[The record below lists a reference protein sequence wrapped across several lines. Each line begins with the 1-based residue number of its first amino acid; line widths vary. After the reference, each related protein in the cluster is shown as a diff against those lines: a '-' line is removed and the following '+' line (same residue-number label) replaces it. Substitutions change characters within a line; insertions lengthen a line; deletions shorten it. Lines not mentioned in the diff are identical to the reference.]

1 VALGSVVSL
10 SGTEAVQRDGARV
23 VINKSQFAGM
33 VILCITAAGVLK
45 RKEKNELWVRAVRLA
60 GLNYF
65 FFFIWGFFLFV
76 CLYLIPVFWNFCS
89 LHQPFKSHVCR

>member
-1 VALGSVVSL
+1 MALGSVVSL

-45 RKEKNELWVRAVRLA
+45 RKEKNELWARAVRLA

-65 FFFIWGFFLFV
+65 FFSFGFFCFVLFIFNSSFLEFLLLASTFQKPCV
-76 CLYLIPVFWNFCS
+76 
-89 LHQPFKSHVCR
+89 

>member
-1 VALGSVVSL
+1 MALGSVVSL

-45 RKEKNELWVRAVRLA
+45 RKERNELWARAVRLA

-65 FFFIWGFFLFV
+65 FFFHLGFFFLFIFNSSFLEFLLLASTFQKPCV
-76 CLYLIPVFWNFCS
+76 
-89 LHQPFKSHVCR
+89 

>member
-1 VALGSVVSL
+1 MALGSVVSL

-65 FFFIWGFFLFV
+65 FFFHLGFFF